1 MSEVDN
7 AKPGVFL
14 VRAEV
19 RDDLRDDF
27 DHWYE
32 TDHLPLVIKTLGAK
46 SGRRCWSVTSPGV
59 HFAEYEFEDL
69 DALVRIVGS
78 PKLQPLLDE
87 FDSRWPEGVVRTREI
102 LEPAGAAWATHS
114 R

>member
-1 MSEVDN
+1 MSEIGT

-32 TDHLPLVIKTLGAK
+32 TDHLPLVIKTLGAR

-59 HFAEYEFEDL
+59 HFAEYEFDDL
-69 DALVRIVGS
+69 DSLVRMVGS
-78 PKLQPLLDE
+78 PTLQPLLDD
-87 FDSRWPEGVVRTREI
+87 FDARWPEGVVRTREI
-102 LEPAGAAWATHS
+102 LEPAGAK